1 MNQNLTNF
9 DFDTIVT
16 LYPMKKG
23 RKPIYL
29 TAEDKIEAQR
39 RYSRNYFYRNQ
50 EAVRAKIRDYNNNNR
65 EKIREQ
71 SRNDYHSK
79 KDGQIK

>member
-1 MNQNLTNF
+1 MYS
-9 DFDTIVT
+9 DTVS
-16 LYPMKKG
+16 LYPMKRG

-29 TAEDKIEAQR
+29 TDEDKKEAQR

-50 EAVRAKIRDYNNNNR
+50 EAVVSRVREYKNNNR

-71 SRNDYHSK
+71 ARNYYHNR
-79 KDGQIK
+79 KDREIN

>member
-1 MNQNLTNF
+1 M
-9 DFDTIVT
+9 DFDTVS
-16 LYPMKKG
+16 LYPHTRMKRG

-29 TAEDKIEAQR
+29 TDEDKKEAQR

-50 EAVRAKIRDYNNNNR
+50 EAIVNRVREYKNNNR

-71 SRNDYHSK
+71 ARHYYYNR
-79 KDGQIK
+79 KDREIH

>member
-1 MNQNLTNF
+1 
-9 DFDTIVT
+9 
-16 LYPMKKG
+16 MKKG

-50 EAVRAKIRDYNNNNR
+50 EAVSAKIREYKNNNR

-71 SRNDYHSK
+71 SRNYYHSK
-79 KDGQIK
+79 KDKVIN